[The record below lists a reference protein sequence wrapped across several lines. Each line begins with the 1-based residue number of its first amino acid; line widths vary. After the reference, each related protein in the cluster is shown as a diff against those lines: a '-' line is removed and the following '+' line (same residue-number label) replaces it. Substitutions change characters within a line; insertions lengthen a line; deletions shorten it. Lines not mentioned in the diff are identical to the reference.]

1 MNRESNAMNVIF
13 ASAEDVETA
22 FYEAIA
28 HANLDALMNVWADD
42 EEIVCIHPTGV
53 RLRGAAAIRENW
65 RAIFANNPQLTVRI
79 THSVRWS
86 SMLLCVHNVIET
98 LYLGDEP
105 TPHGPMLATNV
116 FQRGA
121 SGWRLLSHHA
131 SAAADTPATDTGEHN
146 DGRVRTLH

>member
-1 MNRESNAMNVIF
+1 MSVIF
-13 ASAEDVETA
+13 ASAEDVESA

-28 HANLDALMNVWADD
+28 HASLEALMSVWADD
-42 EEIVCIHPTGV
+42 EEIVCIHPTGQ
-53 RLRGAAAIRENW
+53 RLRGAAAIRESW

-86 SMLLCVHNVIET
+86 GMLLTVHNVIET
-98 LYLGDEP
+98 LYLGNEP

-121 SGWRLLSHHA
+121 NGWRLLSHH
-131 SAAADTPATDTGEHN
+131 SSTAADSAPESASNERSSGTS
-146 DGRVRTLH
+146 RTLH